1 MLIQDAAIVPD
12 IVKSQEVKSHEP
24 NFVDLRESEEDI
36 LAEFFILEKIVRD
49 F

>member
-12 IVKSQEVKSHEP
+12 IVKSQEDEP

-36 LAEFFILEKIVRD
+36 LAEFLILEKIVRD